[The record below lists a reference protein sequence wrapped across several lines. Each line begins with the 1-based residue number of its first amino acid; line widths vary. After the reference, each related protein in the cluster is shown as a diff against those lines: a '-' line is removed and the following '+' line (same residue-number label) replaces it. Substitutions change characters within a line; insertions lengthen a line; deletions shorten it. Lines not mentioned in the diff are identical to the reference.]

1 MSVNEREEAIMQEEK
16 MHRSTYRVLKIFELL
31 SATSEG
37 MSLTGLA
44 QRLEI
49 PKGSL
54 HPILKTMQ
62 AMNFIR
68 MNDNGNYTIG
78 QAAYF
83 SVLSGGEVLYLL
95 EERVPTPI
103 TIQAKRGYKY
113 PAYATGIGKALLSG
127 KTEKDIKTLYPEGL
141 YKLTEYTIDDFD
153 TLFSQMEETQK
164 SGYSFEKEE
173 SNKDVQCIA
182 VPVKYKEN
190 VIAGMSVAVPVFYY
204 SEEFEKKAMEELK
217 KARQHIEKLI
227 QDNTREWVYSP
238 LETEA

>member
-83 SVLSGGEVLYLL
+83 AGSSYTKNSDLLQEIDYVLKNEYRRPSRSRQKEDTNIRHMQQVLEKPCLA
-95 EERVPTPI
+95 ER
-103 TIQAKRGYKY
+103 QK
-113 PAYATGIGKALLSG
+113 
-127 KTEKDIKTLYPEGL
+127 KTLKHYIR
-141 YKLTEYTIDDFD
+141 K
-153 TLFSQMEETQK
+153 
-164 SGYSFEKEE
+164 GYI
-173 SNKDVQCIA
+173 N
-182 VPVKYKEN
+182 
-190 VIAGMSVAVPVFYY
+190 
-204 SEEFEKKAMEELK
+204 
-217 KARQHIEKLI
+217 
-227 QDNTREWVYSP
+227 
-238 LETEA
+238 

>member
-44 QRLEI
+44 QKLEI

-78 QAAYF
+78 QAKHILW
-83 SVLSGGEVLYLL
+83 VLHI
-95 EERVPTPI
+95 RRIPI
-103 TIQAKRGYKY
+103 CYRK
-113 PAYATGIGKALLSG
+113 
-127 KTEKDIKTLYPEGL
+127 
-141 YKLTEYTIDDFD
+141 
-153 TLFSQMEETQK
+153 
-164 SGYSFEKEE
+164 
-173 SNKDVQCIA
+173 
-182 VPVKYKEN
+182 
-190 VIAGMSVAVPVFYY
+190 
-204 SEEFEKKAMEELK
+204 
-217 KARQHIEKLI
+217 
-227 QDNTREWVYSP
+227 
-238 LETEA
+238 

>member
-83 SVLSGGEVLYLL
+83 AGSSYTKNSDLLQEIDYVLKNLSSAVNQTHIFRYYPVVRFYIFWKKEYRRPSRSRQKEDTNIRHMQQVLEKPCLA
-95 EERVPTPI
+95 ER
-103 TIQAKRGYKY
+103 QK
-113 PAYATGIGKALLSG
+113 
-127 KTEKDIKTLYPEGL
+127 KTLKHYIR
-141 YKLTEYTIDDFD
+141 K
-153 TLFSQMEETQK
+153 
-164 SGYSFEKEE
+164 GYI
-173 SNKDVQCIA
+173 N
-182 VPVKYKEN
+182 
-190 VIAGMSVAVPVFYY
+190 
-204 SEEFEKKAMEELK
+204 
-217 KARQHIEKLI
+217 
-227 QDNTREWVYSP
+227 
-238 LETEA
+238 

>member
-44 QRLEI
+44 QKLEI

-83 SVLSGGEVLYLL
+83 VGSSYTKNSDLLQEIDYVLKNLSSAVNQTAYFSVLSGGEVLYLL
-95 EERVPTPI
+95 EERVATPI
-103 TIQAKRGYKY
+103 TIQAKEDTNIRHMQQVLEKPCLAERQKRTLKHYIRKGY
-113 PAYATGIGKALLSG
+113 I
-127 KTEKDIKTLYPEGL
+127 
-141 YKLTEYTIDDFD
+141 
-153 TLFSQMEETQK
+153 
-164 SGYSFEKEE
+164 
-173 SNKDVQCIA
+173 N
-182 VPVKYKEN
+182 
-190 VIAGMSVAVPVFYY
+190 
-204 SEEFEKKAMEELK
+204 
-217 KARQHIEKLI
+217 
-227 QDNTREWVYSP
+227 
-238 LETEA
+238 

>member
-1 MSVNEREEAIMQEEK
+1 MQEEK

-44 QRLEI
+44 QKLEI

-83 SVLSGGEVLYLL
+83 VGSSYTKNSDLLQEIDYVLKNLSSAVNQTAYFSVLSGGEVLYLL
-95 EERVPTPI
+95 EERVATPI

-141 YKLTEYTIDDFD
+141 YKLTEHTIDDFD
-153 TLFSQMEETQK
+153 TLD
-164 SGYSFEKEE
+164 YI
-173 SNKDVQCIA
+173 DV
-182 VPVKYKEN
+182 VGDVTTF
-190 VIAGMSVAVPVFYY
+190 AG
-204 SEEFEKKAMEELK
+204 AMQLNIKRVRKGRKNQGIHLK
-217 KARQHIEKLI
+217 KRNRIKMCSVLQFL
-227 QDNTREWVYSP
+227 
-238 LETEA
+238 

>member
-1 MSVNEREEAIMQEEK
+1 MQEEK

-44 QRLEI
+44 QKLEI

-83 SVLSGGEVLYLL
+83 AGSSYTKNSDLLQEINGQNLHLIRTTGLVSAQLFQKVLLAVQEIMLRFLLY
-95 EERVPTPI
+95 
-103 TIQAKRGYKY
+103 
-113 PAYATGIGKALLSG
+113 
-127 KTEKDIKTLYPEGL
+127 
-141 YKLTEYTIDDFD
+141 
-153 TLFSQMEETQK
+153 
-164 SGYSFEKEE
+164 
-173 SNKDVQCIA
+173 
-182 VPVKYKEN
+182 
-190 VIAGMSVAVPVFYY
+190 
-204 SEEFEKKAMEELK
+204 
-217 KARQHIEKLI
+217 
-227 QDNTREWVYSP
+227 
-238 LETEA
+238 LETE

>member
-44 QRLEI
+44 QKLEI

-78 QAAYF
+78 QAKIFCGFFIY
-83 SVLSGGEVLYLL
+83 
-95 EERVPTPI
+95 
-103 TIQAKRGYKY
+103 
-113 PAYATGIGKALLSG
+113 
-127 KTEKDIKTLYPEGL
+127 
-141 YKLTEYTIDDFD
+141 
-153 TLFSQMEETQK
+153 
-164 SGYSFEKEE
+164 
-173 SNKDVQCIA
+173 
-182 VPVKYKEN
+182 
-190 VIAGMSVAVPVFYY
+190 
-204 SEEFEKKAMEELK
+204 EEFRSVTGNRLCFEEFV
-217 KARQHIEKLI
+217 ICG
-227 QDNTREWVYSP
+227 
-238 LETEA
+238 

>member
-44 QRLEI
+44 QKLEI

-83 SVLSGGEVLYLL
+83 VGSSYTKNSDLLQEIDYVLNQKAVESRDFETIEKEMTTIAEFCRKNKIKDKVIVEMCKLDGD
-95 EERVPTPI
+95 EE
-103 TIQAKRGYKY
+103 AKRKVCEIALKAKPVYLKTS
-113 PAYATGIGKALLSG
+113 TGRSFKGADLNDVKLMKSILKDAVKIKAAGGIHNYEEAKAFIDAGASALGASAG
-127 KTEKDIKTLYPEGL
+127 IAIVEG
-141 YKLTEYTIDDFD
+141 
-153 TLFSQMEETQK
+153 
-164 SGYSFEKEE
+164 E
-173 SNKDVQCIA
+173 SK
-182 VPVKYKEN
+182 
-190 VIAGMSVAVPVFYY
+190 
-204 SEEFEKKAMEELK
+204 
-217 KARQHIEKLI
+217 
-227 QDNTREWVYSP
+227 
-238 LETEA
+238 

>member
-44 QRLEI
+44 QKLEI

-83 SVLSGGEVLYLL
+83 VGSSYTKNSDLLQEIDYVLKNLSSAVNQTAYFSVLSGGVGFISFG
-95 EERVPTPI
+95 RKSSDPHHDPGKKR
-103 TIQAKRGYKY
+103 IQISGICNRYWKS
-113 PAYATGIGKALLSG
+113 PA
-127 KTEKDIKTLYPEGL
+127 
-141 YKLTEYTIDDFD
+141 
-153 TLFSQMEETQK
+153 
-164 SGYSFEKEE
+164 
-173 SNKDVQCIA
+173 
-182 VPVKYKEN
+182 
-190 VIAGMSVAVPVFYY
+190 
-204 SEEFEKKAMEELK
+204 
-217 KARQHIEKLI
+217 
-227 QDNTREWVYSP
+227 
-238 LETEA
+238 